1 MCASSGE
8 AIIEEIRV
16 NNRESHPLP
25 IAKVGGILILI
36 WKADHVPTL
45 QPLSHAS
52 AKWINRVEL
61 HCGRAGRLWR
71 HFRLRGPGERPWLT
85 GMSLASNNCSPQLAE
100 ELIDLGP
107 QEHGHQGHQDWHQ
120 THQLPKAKLNDKDE
134 DASEEEKEDEEE
146 VEEKPVNQEPPSV
159 LQDTPNLRKME
170 IENTTQRKS

>member
-8 AIIEEIRV
+8 AIIEELRV
-16 NNRESHPLP
+16 NNAESHPLP

-52 AKWINRVEL
+52 AEWIHRIEL
-61 HCGRAGRLWR
+61 HSGRTRRLWR
-71 HFRLRGPGERPWLT
+71 HLRLRGPGERPWLS
-85 GMSLASNNCSPQLAE
+85 GMSLAGNNCSPQLAE

-120 THQLPKAKLNDKDE
+120 THQLPKAKLNDKYE
-134 DASEEEKEDEEE
+134 DTSEEEKEDEEE
-146 VEEKPVNQEPPSV
+146 VEEKPMNQEPPPA
-159 LQDTPNLRKME
+159 LQDTPHLWKEKIKDTSWRK
-170 IENTTQRKS
+170 R